1 MDSQRGQSDLPADD
15 KILIVAETDSA
26 SKSWMA
32 IGPDERDE
40 AVAIFQQLGEPDAEF
55 ARRAAARIRRLENA
69 RFRPRRAIFAL
80 RTRCSESASRARVL
94 IARSLVAALCN
105 AGGVELVLAANSRFA
120 DSSRH
125 ELLGMV
131 EALTFSLP
139 GRPIDIRADFSAAA
153 SVHPLRSVSGVPPAL
168 EPRRPLRA
176 AEGWS

>member
-1 MDSQRGQSDLPADD
+1 MNAQPGQNDSPADD
-15 KILIVAETDSA
+15 KILIVAETNSA
-26 SKSWMA
+26 SESWTA

-40 AVAIFQQLGEPDAEF
+40 AVAIFQQFGEPDAEF

-80 RTRCSESASRARVL
+80 RTRCSESASKARTL

-105 AGGVELVLAANSRFA
+105 AGGVELVLAAHSRLA

-131 EALTFSLP
+131 EALMFSLP
-139 GRPIDIRADFSAAA
+139 GRPIDIRVEFSATA
-153 SVHPLRSVSGVPPAL
+153 SVQPLRSVSGAPPAIVAA
-168 EPRRPLRA
+168 PRLGA